1 MPLLF
6 ILVLLFDFERLRL
19 LFELF
24 LFFKLSLLRLLLL
37 LLWLLVLLLLLADRL
52 PSLLNEQLLWLLLIL
67 LRLSFFEV
75 DLLRLPLLLEPRSER
90 LFSELL
96 AERNLRIDYMS
107 LSISLMRKSLR
118 FDSVA
123 SINSLAIDSIFFEK
137 SSTRLLN

>member
-1 MPLLF
+1 M
-6 ILVLLFDFERLRL
+6 
-19 LFELF
+19 
-24 LFFKLSLLRLLLL
+24 
-37 LLWLLVLLLLLADRL
+37 LLLLLADRL

-96 AERNLRIDYMS
+96 AERNLRIDYIS

-123 SINSLAIDSIFFEK
+123 SINSLAIDSIFLEK